1 MDQLKQM
8 GDVVVEP
15 PQAAADAA
23 RRQECALVVMTP
35 ADMQAAMRAASEHHF
50 NAVLEAIGQGVALFD
65 PQGNELWSNA
75 RLGQFPAVVRERI
88 RKHCTESSAHPGVP
102 RPRSMSFTTENEQ
115 YFDVTITPV
124 MLGHAQTPQFV
135 AVVSDA
141 TRSRRLQ
148 RKMDAIDNAGRELV
162 CVDPE
167 QLAKMDARQRLELLE
182 SKIIRYTRELLQ
194 FNNFAIR
201 ILDKKTNKLELV
213 LCAGYS
219 PDVHH
224 PEMCALADNN
234 GISGYVAATGRSY
247 ICPDVRND
255 PRYLPGITNAK
266 SSLTVPL
273 RLHATVI
280 GILNIESDR
289 IAAFT
294 EEDRQFAEIFGRYV
308 AIALHILEL
317 LVFERFT
324 ATGRL
329 ANDVLDEINAPL
341 GDILIDASALME
353 DYIGHDDLRHRL
365 QGICDNVARIRE
377 SIRQVARPTGG
388 LLGAKLK
395 TPAAD
400 PVLSGKNI
408 LVIDDEEAIRTAVHD
423 VLCKHGSV
431 IETAGDGAEGLEL
444 IKQRNFDLVIT
455 DIKMPNYDGYQIFA
469 AVKDTRPACPVI
481 FMTGFGY
488 DPSHSIIRARQH
500 GLAAVLYK
508 PFKVDQL
515 LTEVKGALIGPTKQA
530 PA

>member
-1 MDQLKQM
+1 MDQLKQI

-15 PQAAADAA
+15 PHAAADAA
-23 RRQECALVVMTP
+23 RRDQCALVVMSP

-65 PQGNELWSNA
+65 LHGNEVWCNA
-75 RLGQFPAVVRERI
+75 RFSQFPAVVRERI
-88 RKHCTESSAHPGVP
+88 RKHTAETGAHPGVP
-102 RPRSMSFTTENEQ
+102 RPRSMSLMTENEQ

-124 MLGHAQTPQFV
+124 TLAPGQNTQFV
-135 AVVSDA
+135 AVVSDI
-141 TRSRRLQ
+141 TRPRRLQ

-201 ILDKKTNKLELV
+201 LLDKKTNKLELV
-213 LCAGYS
+213 LCAGYA
-219 PDVHH
+219 PDTKH
-224 PEMCALADNN
+224 PEMSALAENN

-255 PRYLPGITNAK
+255 PRYLPGITNAL

-273 RLHATVI
+273 RLHAAVI
-280 GILNIESDR
+280 GVLNIESDR
-289 IAAFT
+289 MAAFT

-308 AIALHILEL
+308 AIALHILDL
-317 LVFERFT
+317 LVFERHR
-324 ATGRL
+324 ATGCV
-329 ANDVLDEINAPL
+329 ANEVLDEINAPL
-341 GDILIDASALME
+341 GDILVDASALME

-377 SIRQVARPTGG
+377 SIRQAARPAAG
-388 LLGAKLK
+388 LLGAKMK
-395 TPAAD
+395 TAATD
-400 PVLSGKNI
+400 PVLCGKNI
-408 LVIDDEEAIRTAVHD
+408 LVIDDEEAIRTAVRD
-423 VLCKHGSV
+423 VLGKHGAIV
-431 IETAGDGAEGLEL
+431 QVACDGAEGLEC
-444 IKQRNFDLVIT
+444 IKQRSYDLVIS
-455 DIKMPNYDGYQIFA
+455 DIKMPNHDGYQIFA
-469 AVKDTRPACPVI
+469 AVKDATPNCPVI

-515 LTEVKGALIGPTKQA
+515 LTEVKGALIGQNQPSA
-530 PA
+530 